1 MQTII
6 SSWELVSR
14 SAKGLGPY
22 LMLEILMPGGT
33 LLALLLFLYQRYRR
47 AYPDVLLSPKVDST

>member
-1 MQTII
+1 MQTVI

-33 LLALLLFLYQRYRR
+33 LLALLLFLYKRYLQRSL
-47 AYPDVLLSPKVDST
+47 ACPDVYCHLK

>member
-6 SSWELVSR
+6 SSWEWVSR
-14 SAKGLGPY
+14 STKGLGPY

-33 LLALLLFLYQRYRR
+33 LLALLLFLYKRY
-47 AYPDVLLSPKVDST
+47 LQ